1 MVAVITELQA
11 ENACLYLRDSA
22 DAYAK
27 ARGHEKFCDANLRR
41 VKSMAMIGKEGTIAM
56 LEAAAYASEE
66 YLQAMKDLQ
75 NAEYEV
81 ERLKALRE
89 ASVFAI
95 EMFRS
100 TNSARK
106 QGVNL

>member
-1 MVAVITELQA
+1 MISESQA
-11 ENACLYLRDSA
+11 EAAVLYLRDSA

-41 VKSMAMIGKEGTIAM
+41 VRSLQMIGKEGTMAM
-56 LEAAAYASEE
+56 IEATAYASPE
-66 YLQAMKDLQ
+66 YLQAMKDLE
-75 NAEYEV
+75 NSEYEV